1 MFFAMRVIRNPDR
14 LTMGSL
20 ILLQQTT
27 SSVHAT
33 TVELVWSFKK
43 LSDHITHISNLYTV
57 SEVSNSMKDGN
68 ITFPGAS
75 EYPKGTEI
83 EFK

>member
-1 MFFAMRVIRNPDR
+1 MFFAIEVIRNPAR
-14 LTMGSL
+14 LTTGSL